1 MNSNSLFRPAPQQGI
16 LHFTPDFVNYSIRDY
31 KKLIL
36 DDDEQYSIMK
46 LLGQFQ
52 ASLFFYEKTL
62 NAQKRKSNQNQ
73 LTKKNKRTKNNK
85 GKKFLRAEKLL
96 RKSKLFALLFGA
108 FFTLKIF
115 P

>member
-1 MNSNSLFRPAPQQGI
+1 
-16 LHFTPDFVNYSIRDY
+16 
-31 KKLIL
+31 
-36 DDDEQYSIMK
+36 MK

-52 ASLFFYEKTL
+52 ASLFFFYEKIL
-62 NAQKRKSNQNQ
+62 NAQKRKSNQNH

-96 RKSKLFALLFGA
+96 RRSKLFPLLFGA

>member
-1 MNSNSLFRPAPQQGI
+1 
-16 LHFTPDFVNYSIRDY
+16 
-31 KKLIL
+31 
-36 DDDEQYSIMK
+36 MK

-52 ASLFFYEKTL
+52 GSLFFYEKIL
-62 NAQKRKSNQNQ
+62 NAQKRKSNQNH

-96 RKSKLFALLFGA
+96 RRSKLFPLLFGA